1 MCYFRYTF
9 FETNKPTKLRFM
21 KTVIIPVDFSETA
34 LNAARYAAEML
45 SGKSDASIILYNLY
59 HHDDEFELAGAYL
72 DSLKNELLAKGD
84 KEIECVREKGNDLVD
99 SLERLAY
106 QKSATLIVM
115 GITGKSPVKQTLIGS
130 NTLKI
135 AMKDVCPV
143 LIVPAQAIY
152 NGVKN
157 VALASDFKDVEDI
170 TPVTYLKAVLDFF
183 KPNLHIVNVN
193 SEIHVALNEE
203 LREERAWLAEQ
214 FAEYNP
220 EFYFITTFDFEETIE
235 QFVQDK
241 NIDILINVP
250 RNHSFYETVFKHS
263 ATKKL
268 AFHSSIPVLAAH
280 E

>member
-1 MCYFRYTF
+1 
-9 FETNKPTKLRFM
+9 M

-45 SGKSDASIILYNLY
+45 SGKSDAGIILYNLY
-59 HHDDEFELAGAYL
+59 HNDDDFEIAGTYL
-72 DSLKNELLAKGD
+72 DSLRNELLVKGD
-84 KEIECVREKGNDLVD
+84 KSIECIREKGDDLID

-115 GITGKSPVKQTLIGS
+115 GITGKSPTKQAIIGS

-135 AMKDVCPV
+135 AERDVCPV
-143 LIVPAQAIY
+143 LIVPSQATF
-152 NGVKN
+152 NGIKN
-157 VALASDFKDVEDI
+157 VALASDFKEVETI

-183 KPNLHIVNVN
+183 KPQLHIVNVN
-193 SEIHVALNEE
+193 SEIHVALNDE
-203 LREERAWLAEQ
+203 LKAEKAWLAEQ
-214 FAEYNP
+214 FSEYNP
-220 EFYFITTFDFEETIE
+220 EFYFITTFDFHETIE
-235 QFVQDK
+235 QFVMDRS
-241 NIDILINVP
+241 IDIVITVP
-250 RNHSFYETVFKHS
+250 RNHSFYDSVFKTS

>member
-1 MCYFRYTF
+1 
-9 FETNKPTKLRFM
+9 M
-21 KTVIIPVDFSETA
+21 KTVIIPVDFSETS

-45 SGKSDASIILYNLY
+45 SEKPDASIILFNLY
-59 HHDDEFELAGAYL
+59 HRDNEYETAGTYL
-72 DSLKNELLAKGD
+72 DSLKNELLRKGD
-84 KEIECVREKGNDLVD
+84 KEIECVRERGDDLVD

-115 GITGKSPVKQTLIGS
+115 GITGKSSARQTIIGS
-130 NTLKI
+130 HTLKI
-135 AMKDVCPV
+135 AMRDVCPV
-143 LIVPAQAIY
+143 LIVPAQATF
-152 NGVKN
+152 NGIKN
-157 VALASDFKDVEDI
+157 VALASDFKNVEEI

-183 KPNLHIVNVN
+183 KPKLHIVNVN

-203 LREERAWLAEQ
+203 LREERAWLADQ
-214 FAEYNP
+214 FSDYDP
-220 EFYFITTFDFEETIE
+220 EFYFITTFDFHETIE

-241 NIDILINVP
+241 NIDIVINVP
-250 RNHSFYETVFKHS
+250 RNHSFYDSVFKQS

>member
-1 MCYFRYTF
+1 
-9 FETNKPTKLRFM
+9 M

-45 SGKSDASIILYNLY
+45 SETSNTNIILYNLY
-59 HHDDEFELAGAYL
+59 RHDDEYEMSGTYL
-72 DSLKNELLAKGD
+72 ESLKEELIRKGD
-84 KEIECVREKGNDLVD
+84 KEIECIREKGNDFVD

-106 QKSATLIVM
+106 QKTATLIVM
-115 GITGKSPVKQTLIGS
+115 GITGKSPVKQALIGS

-135 AMKDVCPV
+135 AMRDVCPV
-143 LIVPAQAIY
+143 LIVPSQATYKGI
-152 NGVKN
+152 NN
-157 VALASDFKDVEDI
+157 VALASDFKNVEEI

-203 LREERAWLAEQ
+203 LKEERAWLAEQ

-235 QFVQDK
+235 QFIQDK
-241 NIDILINVP
+241 NIDIVINVP
-250 RNHSFYETVFKHS
+250 RNHSFYENVFKQS
-263 ATKKL
+263 STKKL

>member
-1 MCYFRYTF
+1 
-9 FETNKPTKLRFM
+9 M
-21 KTVIIPVDFSETA
+21 KTVIIPVDFSETS

-45 SGKSDASIILYNLY
+45 SEKPDASIILFNLY
-59 HHDDEFELAGAYL
+59 HRDDEYEMAGTYL
-72 DSLKNELLAKGD
+72 DSLKNELLRKGD
-84 KEIECVREKGNDLVD
+84 KEIECVREKGDDLID

-115 GITGKSPVKQTLIGS
+115 GITGKSPARQNLIGS
-130 NTLKI
+130 HTLKI
-135 AMKDVCPV
+135 AMRDVCPV
-143 LIVPAQAIY
+143 LIVPAQATF
-152 NGVKN
+152 NGIRN
-157 VALASDFKDVEDI
+157 VALASDFKNVEEI

-183 KPNLHIVNVN
+183 KPKLHIVNVN

-203 LREERAWLAEQ
+203 LKEERAWLADQ
-214 FAEYNP
+214 FSDYDP
-220 EFYFITTFDFEETIE
+220 EFYFITTFDFHETIE

-241 NIDILINVP
+241 NIDIVINVP
-250 RNHSFYETVFKHS
+250 RNHGFYDSVFKSS

>member
-1 MCYFRYTF
+1 
-9 FETNKPTKLRFM
+9 M

-45 SGKSDASIILYNLY
+45 SERPGTSIILYNLY
-59 HHDDEFELAGAYL
+59 RNDNEYEMSGAYL
-72 DSLKNELLAKGD
+72 DSLKEELLRKGD
-84 KEIECVREKGNDLVD
+84 KEIECVREKGSDFID

-115 GITGKSPVKQTLIGS
+115 GITGKSRMQQALIGS

-135 AMKDVCPV
+135 AMRDVCPV
-143 LIVPAQAIY
+143 LIVPAQATF
-152 NGVKN
+152 NGINN
-157 VALASDFKDVEDI
+157 VALASDFKNVEEI
-170 TPVTYLKAVLDFF
+170 TPVSYLKSVLDFF

-203 LREERAWLAEQ
+203 LKEERAWLAEQ
-214 FAEYNP
+214 FADYNP

-250 RNHSFYETVFKHS
+250 RNHSFYDSVFKHS
-263 ATKKL
+263 STKKL